1 MGTHM
6 HRKVTDLD
14 SVSKLLTVL
23 ALDLGPVLGLKA
35 VPGEV
40 ALLLAITA
48 GDTVWVAGLVAFLR
62 YVILG
67 TTVAASPRRT
77 SLDIGALKSCQ

>member
-1 MGTHM
+1 MGTQM
-6 HRKVTDLD
+6 QGKVTDLD

-23 ALDLGPVLGLKA
+23 ALDLRPVLGLRA

-40 ALLLAITA
+40 ALLLAVTA
-48 GDTVWVAGLVAFLR
+48 GDVVWVAGLVAFLR

-67 TTVAASPRRT
+67 ATVAASSRRT